1 MTVSQHSE
9 STRLAQ
15 LEQRV
20 QALEDVNAI
29 RHLKARYAASCDDQY
44 NPDGIAALCTEDAV
58 WESQGL
64 GRFEGRDAIRAFF
77 RSASQLLPCAIHYS
91 LNGPI
96 DVQGDTARAQW
107 YLFMP
112 CPLGE
117 GNRAM
122 WRAGIDHEEYVR
134 VEGEWK
140 FTRKSSAPLFHTP
153 FEDGWAKTRFV

>member
-1 MTVSQHSE
+1 MTVPQLSE
-9 STRLAQ
+9 SARLAQ

-44 NPDGIAALCTEDAV
+44 NPDGLAALFTEDAV

-64 GRFEGRDAIRAFF
+64 GRFEGREAIWACF
-77 RSASQLLPCAIHYS
+77 RGASQLFPFAIHSS
-91 LNGPI
+91 LNGHI

-112 CPLGE
+112 CTLGE

-122 WRAGIDHEEYVR
+122 WRAGVDQEEYVR
-134 VEGEWK
+134 VDGEWK
-140 FTRKSSAPLFHTP
+140 FKRKSSAPLFHTP
-153 FEDGWAKTRFV
+153 FEEGWAKTRFF